1 MPVQEIRKFKTVL
14 PNGREILVSTTEAQI
29 VLQVRQLPLREDD
42 LLGPVIHV
50 AAALTAAE
58 CVALAS
64 ELLRAAAPLLEQ
76 AAAEHGSLFSARL
89 FWSISLHNVY
99 VVTMHLGPMCLQLE
113 DMAYEYKKRT
123 HFSPL
128 IRANVSATR

>member
-42 LLGPVIHV
+42 WLSPVVHV
-50 AAALTAAE
+50 AAALTAALTAAE

-76 AAAEHGSLFSARL
+76 AAAAPTVASTKEF
-89 FWSISLHNVY
+89 F
-99 VVTMHLGPMCLQLE
+99 
-113 DMAYEYKKRT
+113 
-123 HFSPL
+123 
-128 IRANVSATR
+128 